1 MKKRLSLVFAEL
13 AKTNSKKAKLNI
25 LRENDSPA
33 LQTIFKYM
41 FDPNIQWLL
50 PEGAPPYKQFK
61 NVEEAETILYSE
73 VRKLYLFVK
82 GGNDSLKQSKRE
94 TLFIQMLEML
104 HPEDAELI
112 INVKDKKVKG
122 ITSSLI
128 KEAYPTLIPDLV
140 ERID

>member
-50 PEGAPPYKQFK
+50 PEGAPPYKQSK

-73 VRKLYLFVK
+73 IRKLYLFVK